1 MPRRCRCRGA
11 ARGRTRRAPD
21 RRAARRRPAGGQAA
35 RRAPAGARPRR
46 RRRAAGSCRAPGRS
60 RPGPRRV
67 RTRPRALLRRPR
79 RGERAPRSRTGGRGG
94 GARAVGG
101 EVRRRSWSAL
111 RGPDDESSRNLRPL
125 GYARGVTTI
134 DETGLLVE
142 VIEACQAAA
151 VDFER
156 FPSVL
161 LAEVRRLVPCSIA
174 VYNDVDPI
182 SLRNLA
188 AADPVDSVP
197 AWAAA
202 VWERHAAQNPLF
214 LRALEGDLGPYTLS
228 DYLTLDELYA
238 LPLYQ
243 ELYAR
248 LGVCFQMAFALA
260 TPHPHVVAITLSRG
274 DEDFTPAER
283 RRIRRVLP
291 HLSLAYEEARAS
303 AGLLRERGQ
312 ARGGG
317 RRRRHRAARARRPRP
332 RARDQRAGAGA
343 ARDRR
348 RRGDPRPARPGRP
361 DRRAG
366 DRDGR
371 RRPRPPARRAR
382 RAGRRRRGRARVRR
396 PPPSSRGT
404 ASRPARPR

>member
-1 MPRRCRCRGA
+1 M
-11 ARGRTRRAPD
+11 
-21 RRAARRRPAGGQAA
+21 
-35 RRAPAGARPRR
+35 
-46 RRRAAGSCRAPGRS
+46 
-60 RPGPRRV
+60 
-67 RTRPRALLRRPR
+67 
-79 RGERAPRSRTGGRGG
+79 
-94 GARAVGG
+94 
-101 EVRRRSWSAL
+101 
-111 RGPDDESSRNLRPL
+111 
-125 GYARGVTTI
+125 TTI

-312 ARGGG
+312 LAAAVDAAGIALLVLDDLGRVREISAPARELLATAGVEVILGRLAPAALIAARETGTIDGG
-317 RRRRHRAARARRPRP
+317 R
-332 RARDQRAGAGA
+332 
-343 ARDRR
+343 
-348 RRGDPRPARPGRP
+348 
-361 DRRAG
+361 
-366 DRDGR
+366 GR
-371 RRPRPPARRAR
+371 RLDV
-382 RAGRRRRGRARVRR
+382 RVAPGADDAAVLVFER
-396 PPPSSRGT
+396 PPPELEGHGLT
-404 ASRPARPR
+404 AREAEVILLASDGLAPKAIALSLGVSPRTVHKHLQNAYAKLGVANLVGALARLRR